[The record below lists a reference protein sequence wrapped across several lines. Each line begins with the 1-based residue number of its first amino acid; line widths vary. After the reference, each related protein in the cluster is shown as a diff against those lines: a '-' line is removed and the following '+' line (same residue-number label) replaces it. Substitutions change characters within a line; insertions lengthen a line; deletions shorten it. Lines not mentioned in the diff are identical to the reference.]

1 MKTLKS
7 IDIKS
12 ALIGFLLCSIFFF
25 GLAATSPVDKWDAK
39 QEWLV
44 AGSNALFGQSN
55 LSERKWAA
63 WWCII
68 PREAGSRCK
77 PREEPHHL
85 PQTNQVAAFLNQ
97 DCSEVVECI
106 VSGTIRWHCSNS
118 SFPNYFEKYCGR
130 R

>member
-44 AGSNALFGQSN
+44 AGPNALFGQKQ
-55 LSERKWAA
+55 LERKKMGGMVV
-63 WWCII
+63 II

-77 PREEPHHL
+77 PREEPSPTANESSSCL
-85 PQTNQVAAFLNQ
+85 SQ
-97 DCSEVVECI
+97 
-106 VSGTIRWHCSNS
+106 SGLRRDDGL
-118 SFPNYFEKYCGR
+118 SFVTGFDPTMIP
-130 R
+130 